1 MEQKLKAERRDGA
14 GKGVARKV
22 RAAGRIPAVVY
33 GHGAPPVHVS
43 VDSKDLF
50 HVLHTDAGANVLI
63 DLWIDADRVLA
74 MPREIQRDHLR
85 GRFLHV
91 DFLRIARDEKIA
103 VEVPIHLV
111 GESHGVKEGGVV
123 EHHLWTLHVE
133 CFPQDVPSAIEA
145 NIAALGINDSLRV
158 SELTV
163 SDRLTVLTSLE
174 ETVVSI
180 VTPQILKV
188 EEVAPEEAAE
198 EGAEGEAAPAEA
210 AGEEAGP
217 SES

>member
-210 AGEEAGP
+210 AGEEAGS

>member
-74 MPREIQRDHLR
+74 MPREIQRDHIR

-111 GESHGVKEGGVV
+111 GESHGVKEGGVI

-198 EGAEGEAAPAEA
+198 EAAEGEAAPAEA

>member
-145 NIAALGINDSLRV
+145 NISALGINDSLRV